1 MLTVGITKELSMRYK
16 NLNKTIL
23 TGALFSL
30 ISLSTGQSLAQEV
43 FDTESD
49 DVLSVLPSSPEAQVE
64 DDIIPVSSE
73 ALIAPQN
80 KKVVSEPK
88 KEAPVQEDFVSDDF
102 LKATQEKEV
111 KPAEVPATAAN
122 TNAPKETNVILEQEG
137 IKAPVQADLL
147 PMEDDFEIDFGNE
160 GDVIPSKA
168 EPSKLQNTPQGSAQ
182 APKAGPKNAPK
193 VKQPVVHARPNVRGI
208 QNNDTSKELN
218 FGEAILVQTNND
230 LFSQMSD
237 IEKQTTLLTLEL
249 KKEKIK
255 NEIEAAKAIRE
266 KAAFEKQASEE
277 AKKRAQIEWEK
288 EQESKVIL
296 AEAELKQKEIE
307 LEKLKQR
314 KALTAYMNSMLEQ
327 KQSWVMEN
335 AKLYDEIKSL
345 KDKNKEMRQTYQKS
359 LNDISSK
366 MVGLMQSAETAQ
378 KDHDRAIVSLT
389 AQNTQL
395 KKRIEATEKA
405 AQASDGNPF
414 ATAGANVGGKV
425 QTSADSL
432 IAPMSVA
439 SEYAIVEILGKG
451 DTLTVKLM
459 NKDGETFVAKRGTV
473 LQTGHMVEEITPK
486 FVRFS
491 RNGLE
496 DFLYTS
502 STPMEVEQDSLSGGD
517 KSTAIDPKKSS
528 AAKAAI
534 IPLIKEIQKNTEDDE
549 SFNIISESSLPSLG
563 TTMFIK

>member
-1 MLTVGITKELSMRYK
+1 MRYK

-80 KKVVSEPK
+80 KEVVSEPK
-88 KEAPVQEDFVSDDF
+88 KEAPVQEDFVPDDF
-102 LKATQEKEV
+102 LKAPQEKEV

-137 IKAPVQADLL
+137 IKAPIQADLL

-168 EPSKLQNTPQGSAQ
+168 EPSKLQNTPQESAQ

-193 VKQPVVHARPNVRGI
+193 VNQPVVHARPNVRGI
-208 QNNDTSKELN
+208 QKNDVSKELN

-327 KQSWVMEN
+327 KQSWVVEN

-459 NKDGETFVAKRGTV
+459 NKDGETFIAKRGTV

-502 STPMEVEQDSLSGGD
+502 STPMEVEQNSLSGGD
-517 KSTAIDPKKSS
+517 KSTATDPKKSS
-528 AAKAAI
+528 ATKAEI
-534 IPLIKEIQKNTEDDE
+534 IPLIKEIQKNTEDDG